1 MVVQGAGETGKATG
15 SERKSGDRCLTLAE
29 MESQLAIRLAGVIGV
44 PHESIERTRPL
55 ETYGLSS
62 LDGLILLGDLEAW
75 LGFEVPPSVL
85 VDHPNLDALAA
96 YLHQSMALPG
106 NG

>member
-1 MVVQGAGETGKATG
+1 MSGTRRAGDQC
-15 SERKSGDRCLTLAE
+15 RTLAE

-75 LGFEVPPSVL
+75 LGFEVPPTVL
-85 VDHPNLDALAA
+85 VDHPTLEALAA
-96 YLHQSMALPG
+96 YLHQSLTAPDDVG
-106 NG
+106 